1 MSSLYQKHFPNRHLK
16 IEYLV
21 LVLVEGDHSI
31 AQHMLQGP
39 NRNFL
44 KTDLK
49 LIRGSRDW
57 GLIDLELN

>member
-44 KTDLK
+44 NGFK
-49 LIRGSRDW
+49 
-57 GLIDLELN
+57 IDTRVT

>member
-1 MSSLYQKHFPNRHLK
+1 MSSRYQTHFPNRHLK

-31 AQHMLQGP
+31 AQHMLRGP

-44 KTDLK
+44 KIET
-49 LIRGSRDW
+49 
-57 GLIDLELN
+57 

>member
-21 LVLVEGDHSI
+21 LVLVVGDHSI

-44 KTDLK
+44 NGFK
-49 LIRGSRDW
+49 
-57 GLIDLELN
+57 IDTAGHVTWV

>member
-1 MSSLYQKHFPNRHLK
+1 MSSRYQTHFPNRHLK

-21 LVLVEGDHSI
+21 LVLVEGVRHSI

-44 KTDLK
+44 NGFK
-49 LIRGSRDW
+49 
-57 GLIDLELN
+57 IDTRVT